1 MENSIDTYQ
10 FCEEILSQYEHGLS
24 IEVDDFFQLLG
35 EFSSKYDSLV
45 NKLPYHINVIDEL
58 HVNENANSRILAALF
73 KYKENGEHTILKS
86 FITNLLKGWNIEVV
100 KPEISSEDLRIDI
113 LVKETGKYAII
124 FENKIYDAILQ
135 KNQLARYII
144 KMRNDGYSTEQI
156 YVVFLP
162 PSYYEPN
169 ECSWK
174 EPTKECEACSD
185 PSMCQINVSH
195 SLKSKY
201 KERFRVITFRE
212 DIVNWL
218 KEALIPNCRQKEVY
232 LYTAAMQ
239 YLDYLEGYF
248 DLRTINN
255 TMNME
260 LEKYLIEKLQLNE
273 LSDEKQLEVLNR
285 KTSEI
290 NRLLNQMNSLKDVVT
305 YRICVADVESWKPYL
320 MQIQSITASVGKRFG
335 LISEADFIFSDQDK
349 SRFFIKYKKEH
360 WDLSIVFEKYEY
372 QRSQSFFVYIGIPGE
387 IVVDSKYYPKDLI
400 FSHKDERSSHPYGY
414 DYLERYNAKPKELK
428 NDIENGGFETFLME
442 QVGTILKQI
451 EEKDLPMN

>member
-24 IEVDDFFQLLG
+24 VEVDDFFQLLG
-35 EFSSKYDSLV
+35 DFSTKYNSLAK
-45 NKLPYHINVIDEL
+45 KLPYHINVIDEL
-58 HVNENANSRILAALF
+58 HINENANSRILAALF

-86 FITNLLKGWNIEVV
+86 FITNLLKDWNIEVV

-144 KMRNDGYSTEQI
+144 KMRNDGYSPEQI

-174 EPTKECEACSD
+174 EPTKECEACND

-195 SLKSKY
+195 SLRSKY
-201 KERFRVITFRE
+201 KERFRVISFRE

-260 LEKYLIEKLQLNE
+260 LEKYLIEKLGLNE
-273 LSDEKQLEVLNR
+273 LSDEKQLEVLDK
-285 KTSEI
+285 KTEEI
-290 NRLLNQMNSLKDVVT
+290 NRLLNQIINIKDAVNRKINVTNWEPFLKKT
-305 YRICVADVESWKPYL
+305 KNMA
-320 MQIQSITASVGKRFG
+320 ASVAQR
-335 LISEADFIFSDQDK
+335 LNIDSDADFFDSNDRY
-349 SRFFIKYKKEH
+349 RFYIKFYKKE
-360 WDLSIVFEKYEY
+360 WDLSIIFETYTDD
-372 QRSQSFFVYIGIPGE
+372 SFFTYIGIIKE
-387 IVVDSKYYPKDLI
+387 SRVDNK
-400 FSHKDERSSHPYGY
+400 FTSSNTFVFKETSYQKEHPYGWE
-414 DYLERYNAKPKELK
+414 YLEKYHQKPEKLK
-428 NDIENGGFETFLME
+428 SDIENGSFETFLME
-442 QVGTILKQI
+442 QVETILKQI
-451 EEKDLPMN
+451 EEKNLPMN